1 MLPSATLLTQLSPI
15 GIPLPTQRGLP
26 MGQTPVFPFLTLAGR
41 PGETRQNKRKSN
53 ETAIKH
59 MDHADSWF
67 FVVRAD
73 HPGRT
78 CSIKE

>member
-1 MLPSATLLTQLSPI
+1 MLPSATLLTQLPPT
-15 GIPLPTQRGLP
+15 GILLTTRLGLP
-26 MGQTPVFPFLTLAGR
+26 MGHPLLLFSPWQDAQVKPDRTKGN
-41 PGETRQNKRKSN
+41 QN

-67 FVVRAD
+67 FVVPAD

-78 CSIKE
+78 CSTKE